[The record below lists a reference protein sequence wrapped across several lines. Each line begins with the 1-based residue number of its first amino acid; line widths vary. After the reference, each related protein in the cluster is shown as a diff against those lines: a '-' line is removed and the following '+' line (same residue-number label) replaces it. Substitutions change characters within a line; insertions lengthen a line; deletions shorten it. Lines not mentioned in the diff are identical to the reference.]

1 MLKQLI
7 DWLRRTAIA
16 PRREN
21 FYLLTSRLVEAALA
35 AEDFGAL
42 DLVKQEFCHSFKH
55 YATHEDFGDAQR
67 TVRQAINDRTE
78 ELHNVNF
85 S

>member
-1 MLKQLI
+1 MIQQFI
-7 DWLRRTAIA
+7 NWLRRTAIA
-16 PRREN
+16 PKKEN

-35 AEDFGAL
+35 AEDFESL
-42 DLVKQEFCHSFKH
+42 DKVKQEFCTSFKA

-67 TVRQAINDRTE
+67 TVRQAINYRTE
-78 ELHNVNF
+78 ELHTINF